1 MKMEKIVIERKMG
14 IRRIVL
20 LVLILLASQQ
30 FLLAQITINQSDM
43 PSQGDTIRTST
54 GLNVDFDISE
64 TGEDFTWDFSQLVS
78 ISQTVDTF
86 IGPAQTPIFYWPF
99 FLLSSNLASPLIGDL
114 PIPNL
119 PVTDVYAFYNN
130 SSANYKDVGFA
141 ATLGG
146 VPLPFK
152 YDSPDILYSFPMKY
166 GNADS
171 SESGYGFGVP
181 GIGYILSERKRV
193 NYVDGWGTLITPFGT
208 FEVLRQQSIVTEYDS
223 IYIDSLN
230 FGAPIAR
237 NYTEYKWL
245 AKGMKIPVLQITDNL
260 GGLVAVYIDSLQG
273 GPVGLPESQKIK
285 NISVFPNPVS
295 SQLFIHFQISQPENI
310 YVSLYNMQGK
320 IMFSI
325 PEKLYPSGEINI
337 NMNLKEFN
345 LESGNYLIEAKAGE
359 KVFKKKI
366 MFVK

>member
-1 MKMEKIVIERKMG
+1 MG
-14 IRRIVL
+14 IRRIAL
-20 LVLILLASQQ
+20 LCLILLASKQI
-30 FLLAQITINQSDM
+30 LLAQITINQSDM

-54 GLNVDFDISE
+54 GLNLDFDISE

-86 IGPAQTPIFYWPF
+86 IGPSQTPIFYWPF
-99 FLLSSNLASPLIGDL
+99 FLLSSNLASPVIGDL

-119 PVTDVYAFYNN
+119 PVTDVFAFYNN

-146 VPLPFK
+146 IPLPFK
-152 YDSPDILYSFPMKY
+152 YDSPDILYDFPMNY

-171 SESGYGFGVP
+171 SESGYGFGIP

-208 FEVLRQQSIVTEYDS
+208 FEVLRLQSIVTEYDS

-230 FGAPIAR
+230 FGAPITR

-273 GPVGLPESQKIK
+273 EPVGMPESQKIN
-285 NISVFPNPVS
+285 NISVYPNPVS
-295 SQLFIHFQISQPENI
+295 SQLFVHFHISQAENI
-310 YVSLYNMQGK
+310 NVSLFDLHGK
-320 IMFSI
+320 II
-325 PEKLYPSGEINI
+325 HAVPVRLYPSGEINLTL
-337 NMNLKEFN
+337 NLNEFN
-345 LESGNYLIEAKAGE
+345 LETGNYLIEVKAGE
-359 KVFKKKI
+359 RVITKKI
-366 MFVK
+366 MYVK

>member
-1 MKMEKIVIERKMG
+1 MKITQMKIKEIYFLL
-14 IRRIVL
+14 IVL
-20 LVLILLASQQ
+20 FFSQQ
-30 FLLAQITINQSDM
+30 YLFSQITINQTDM

-54 GLNVDFDISE
+54 GLNLNFIDISE

-86 IGPAQTPIFYWPF
+86 VGPAQTPIFYWPF
-99 FLLSSNLASPLIGDL
+99 FLLSSNLASPVIGDL

-119 PVTDVYAFYNN
+119 PVTDVFAFYNN

-152 YDSPDILYSFPMKY
+152 YDSPDILYDFPMNY
-166 GNADS
+166 GNVDS
-171 SESGYGFGVP
+171 SESGYGFGIS

-208 FEVLRQQSIVTEYDS
+208 FEVLRQQSIVTEFDS

-230 FGAPIAR
+230 FGAPITR

-245 AKGMKIPVLQITDNL
+245 AKGMKIPVLQVTDNL
-260 GGLVAVYIDSLQG
+260 GALVAVYIDSVPG
-273 GPVGLPESQKIK
+273 EPVGLPENQKI
-285 NISVFPNPVS
+285 NDISVYPNPFS
-295 SQLFIHFQISQPENI
+295 KLLFVQFQITQPENI
-310 YVSLYNMQGK
+310 HISLFDMKGK
-320 IMFSI
+320 MVYSI
-325 PEKLYPSGEINI
+325 PEKLYASGEINFTL
-337 NMNLKEFN
+337 NLSEFN
-345 LESGNYLIEAKAGE
+345 LETGNYLLEIKAGE
-359 KVFKKKI
+359 VVYSKKLL
-366 MFVK
+366 FVK